1 MSAVGPVRDD
11 PAMLVEEF
19 MSRSPARIPPDATL
33 GEAAGVVGTSGAS
46 DLMVV
51 SDEGR
56 FLGVLS
62 EGDLL
67 RVLLPDREQI
77 VAAGGSLRD
86 GFAVLSRMGR
96 ELAARPIDPLIIRDP
111 LVVAPDDDL
120 GVAIVTMVDRQI
132 RRLPVVSDD
141 RLVGT
146 IARSDACRILID
158 D

>member
-1 MSAVGPVRDD
+1 MASGTTIHVMQVDEV
-11 PAMLVEEF
+11 MT
-19 MSRSPARIPPDATL
+19 RSPACIAPDATL
-33 GEAAGVVGTSGAS
+33 GEAARAVGTSGAA

-51 SDEGR
+51 NEEGG

-77 VAAGGSLRD
+77 LAAGGSLRD

-96 ELAARPIDPLIIRDP
+96 ELAARPIEPLVIRDP

-132 RRLPVVSDD
+132 RRLPVVEDG

-146 IARSDACRILID
+146 ISRSDACRILID